1 MIQQFQPKY
10 DPSLNDE
17 SERSK
22 SMNHFSQANAVPK
35 TVNTIEQMP
44 YTIVTKVTPIVDET
58 NLTDQDKT

>member
-10 DPSLNDE
+10 NPLSNDE

-22 SMNHFSQANAVPK
+22 STNNFSQANAVPK
-35 TVNTIEQMP
+35 TVNTVEKMP

-58 NLTDQDKT
+58 NLTDHDKT